1 MCGQGTTIGGSLTE
15 FRDILALIPQE
26 YHPRIGICVDTCHSH
41 AAGYDLVT
49 PAGFQAFLQEFEEV
63 IGLRH
68 LRALHINDSKTPRGS
83 TRDLHA
89 NIGTGFLGLRAFH
102 NVMNES
108 RLQDLPM
115 ILETPIDRLV
125 SKPGTTITPAND
137 EDRCASE
144 DEENSASEDDNNKSK
159 KTKKQPKRPAK
170 PKTPTIADPA
180 VWAQE
185 IDLLESLIGMDPEGE
200 EFRSLEKRLA
210 DKGREMR
217 EKHWEQYERRLE
229 AEEKKKKKS
238 NKGAGAGAG
247 AGKKGQRS
255 LTDMMK
261 GNGSSS
267 AGSRTKPRK
276 KNDEDED
283 GYGSE

>member
-1 MCGQGTTIGGSLTE
+1 
-15 FRDILALIPQE
+15 
-26 YHPRIGICVDTCHSH
+26 
-41 AAGYDLVT
+41 
-49 PAGFQAFLQEFEEV
+49 
-63 IGLRH
+63 
-68 LRALHINDSKTPRGS
+68 
-83 TRDLHA
+83 
-89 NIGTGFLGLRAFH
+89 
-102 NVMNES
+102 MNES